1 MTWFNNATL
10 FRLTDAPDAIH
21 LSEALAKRP
30 FQPCMG
36 LDWFSEGWVPPAGHL
51 EAPVYAAAAA

>member
-10 FRLTDAPDAIH
+10 FRLADVPDAIH
-21 LSEALAKRP
+21 LSEQLAKRP

-51 EAPVYAAAAA
+51 EAPAYAARGS